1 MNGAVGATGSRST
14 RGHNLGVVL
23 QALHRRP
30 SSRAELAVRTGL
42 TKATVSALVAELLAA
57 GLVDESP
64 DPVPTRT
71 GRPPVLVQLSGR
83 RVAALGLELAPDG
96 CRATV
101 VDLAGG
107 VRYEAVAVGAP
118 SPDPATAAL
127 ELAAVARRA
136 RRSATGAGLEL
147 AGTVIAVPGL
157 VDDGGRTA
165 LTAPNL
171 GWRDVPLADLLER
184 SLGST
189 AGPLLL
195 DNEAN
200 LAAVAHVGRVL
211 PPEADL
217 VVVSAGV
224 GVGAGVVLGGRLFRG
239 AHGFGGELGHL
250 VVDPSGRRCR
260 CGNRGC
266 LETIVGLPHVLRAA
280 GLRSGSDPDAALG
293 RLAARVGAGD
303 ERSVAALDRVAAALT
318 DGIAAAIDL
327 LDPDAVVLAGW
338 PVAVADHLLPRVGH
352 QVTRRVL
359 GARVAGVHLVPSPLG
374 DRAAVA
380 GAARATLDRVLADPL
395 AVVRPATR

>member
-1 MNGAVGATGSRST
+1 M
-14 RGHNLGVVL
+14 L

-42 TKATVSALVAELLAA
+42 TKATVSALVAELLTA

-96 CRATV
+96 CRAIV
-101 VDLAGG
+101 VDLAGA
-107 VRYEAVAVGAP
+107 VRHDATATGPPSADPVAAARSLASLARGAQRA
-118 SPDPATAAL
+118 ATAA
-127 ELAAVARRA
+127 
-136 RRSATGAGLEL
+136 GLL
-147 AGTVIAVPGL
+147 VAGTVVAVPGL
-157 VDDGGRTA
+157 VDEGGRA
-165 LTAPNL
+165 VLSAPNL
-171 GWRDVPLADLLER
+171 GWHDVALATRLER
-184 SLGST
+184 SLGADPGSVR
-189 AGPLLL
+189 L

-200 LAAVAHVGRVL
+200 LAALAHVGRVL
-211 PPEADL
+211 APEADL

-266 LETIVGLPHVLRAA
+266 LETVVGLRHVLRAA
-280 GLRSGSDPDAALG
+280 GVRAGTDPEMALRRVVA
-293 RLAARVGAGD
+293 RLAAGD
-303 ERSVAALDRVAAALT
+303 VRARDALDQVALALT
-318 DGIAAAIDL
+318 DGLAAAVDL

-338 PVAVADHLLPRVGH
+338 PVAVADHLLPRLERD
-352 QVTRRVL
+352 VTRRVL
-359 GARVAGVHLVPSPLG
+359 GARVAGVRLVPSPLG

-380 GAARATLDRVLADPL
+380 GAARVTLDRVLEDPL
-395 AVVRPATR
+395 AVVRAGVG